1 MKILVD
7 MNLSPVWIGTFTE
20 NGWEALHWSQVGDSR
35 AKDRELMS
43 WARQRGYI
51 VFTND
56 LDFGHL
62 LALTHATGP
71 SVIQVRSKDLLPD
84 SIGPVVIRALKENQE
99 ALQSGA
105 LVVIDP
111 EDFRVRLL
119 PI

>member
-7 MNLSPVWIGTFTE
+7 MNLSPLWIDTFNK
-20 NGWEALHWSQVGDSR
+20 NGWEALHWSEVGDSR

-43 WARQRGYI
+43 WARKSGHI

-62 LALTHATGP
+62 LALTHASGP
-71 SVIQVRSKDLLPD
+71 SVIQVRSKDLLPE
-84 SIGPVVIRALKENQE
+84 SIGPVVLRALRENQE
-99 ALQSGA
+99 ALRSGA

-111 EDFRVRLL
+111 EDFRVRIL